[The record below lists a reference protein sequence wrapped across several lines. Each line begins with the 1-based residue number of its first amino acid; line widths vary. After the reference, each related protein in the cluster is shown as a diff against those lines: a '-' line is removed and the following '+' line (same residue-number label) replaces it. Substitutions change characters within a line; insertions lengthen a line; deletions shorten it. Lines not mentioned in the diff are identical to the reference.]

1 MTHSQ
6 TELPLSITDILQ
18 AHRAIRGAVLNTEF
32 IHSRTLSAITG
43 ARIWLKYENRQF
55 TASFKER
62 GALNRLL
69 HLDKEQKRLGVIAMS
84 AGNHAQG
91 VAYHAHRLDIPA
103 TIVMPL
109 ATPSVKV
116 EGTRAHGAEVVLEGD
131 TLEQAAAHAHA
142 LAEKRG
148 LAFIHPFDDPLVIAG
163 QGTLALEILETN
175 PDLDCLIIPVGGGG
189 LISGIAIAARA
200 MHPQIRILGVQSDH
214 FPSLARSSTG
224 SPPGPV
230 GGDTL
235 AEGIAV
241 KQPGELTRAIIDKLV
256 DDILLVN
263 EAGMES
269 AVSLL
274 LNIEKTV
281 VEGAGA
287 AGLAAI
293 LSDPDRFAGQRIGL
307 VLTGG
312 NIGTRLLAY
321 VLNRELAREGRL
333 ARLRVELQDQPGQ
346 LASLTRVIAE
356 AHANIIEITHQRVFT
371 RLPARRASVLIEV
384 ETRGADHLQEL
395 MTALEQAGFSLQ
407 KLAVDESSSAGPPAG
422 PGSGPDRPQY
432 QPQ

>member
-1 MTHSQ
+1 MNRSHK
-6 TELPLSITDILQ
+6 ELPLSITDILR
-18 AHRAIRGAVLNTEF
+18 ANRAIHGAVLNTECV
-32 IHSRTLSAITG
+32 HSRTLSAITG
-43 ARIWLKYENRQF
+43 AQIWLKYENRQF

-69 HLDKEQKRLGVIAMS
+69 HLDGEQKRRGVIAMS

-91 VAYHAHRLDIPA
+91 VAYHAHRLGIPA

-142 LAEKRG
+142 LAEKHG
-148 LAFIHPFDDPLVIAG
+148 LSFIHPFDDPLVIAG

-175 PDLDCLIIPVGGGG
+175 PDLDSLIIPVGGGG

-200 MHPQIRILGVQSDH
+200 MHPQIRVLGVQSDH
-214 FPSLARSSTG
+214 YPTLVRTARGKPAS
-224 SPPGPV
+224 PV

-241 KQPGELTRAIIDKLV
+241 KQPGELTRAIIDELV
-256 DDILLVN
+256 DDILLVD
-263 EAGMES
+263 EAGMER

-293 LSDPDRFAGQRIGL
+293 LADPERFRDQTIGL

-346 LASLTRVIAE
+346 LAALTRVIAE
-356 AHANIIEITHQRVFT
+356 TRANIIEITHQRVFT

-384 ETRGADHLQEL
+384 ETRGADHLHDL
-395 MTALEQAGFSLQ
+395 MSALEQAGFALQ
-407 KLAVDESSSAGPPAG
+407 KLEVDEN
-422 PGSGPDRPQY
+422 
-432 QPQ
+432 

>member
-1 MTHSQ
+1 MTKPRKQ
-6 TELPLSITDILQ
+6 LPLSITDILR
-18 AHRAIRGAVLNTEF
+18 ANRAIHGAVLNTEF
-32 IHSRTLSAITG
+32 VHSRTLSAITG
-43 ARIWLKYENRQF
+43 AEIWLKYENRQF

-69 HLDKEQKRLGVIAMS
+69 HLDEEQKRLGVIAMS

-91 VAYHAHRLDIPA
+91 VAYHAHRLGIPA

-131 TLEQAAAHAHA
+131 TLEQAAAHALA

-148 LAFIHPFDDPLVIAG
+148 LTFIHPFDDPLVIAG

-175 PDLDCLIIPVGGGG
+175 PDLDCLIIPIGGGG

-214 FPSLARSSTG
+214 YPTLVRAAAGQPTS
-224 SPPGPV
+224 PV

-241 KQPGELTRAIIDKLV
+241 KQPGKLTRTIIDELV
-256 DDILLVN
+256 DDVLLVD

-293 LSDPDRFAGQRIGL
+293 LGDPERFRGQRIGL

-346 LASLTRVIAE
+346 LAALTRVIAE
-356 AHANIIEITHQRVFT
+356 ARANIIEITHQRVFT

-384 ETRGADHLQEL
+384 ETRGTDHLHDL
-395 MTALEQAGFSLQ
+395 IAALEKAGFTLQ
-407 KLAVDESSSAGPPAG
+407 KLEVDEN
-422 PGSGPDRPQY
+422 
-432 QPQ
+432 